1 MLSIKRQQTSKN
13 IACSIMSDVVMP
25 FYQAIIGIDKT
36 ITGYEALARRWDA
49 MSHAYTGIDFSL
61 LDKNTALHIDI
72 WMLRSIIK
80 DLPRLA
86 QKGARILSINLNP
99 MPFSVTYQNLLQM
112 LLLQAKVLE
121 INIWFEVLE
130 HTLLDDKQHEL
141 IEMLRARGASI
152 VLDDFGTQECNFLRM
167 MVLPYDVIKL
177 DRSLLMQACCS
188 AHSMRM
194 LTSLV
199 EYLQRLGMQV
209 VCEGVE
215 TLTHVDVATLL
226 GCDYQQGYIHA
237 MPAPI
242 THLTG
247 L

>member
-1 MLSIKRQQTSKN
+1 MLSVKRKKVSED
-13 IACSIMSDVVMP
+13 IASCIMSDVVMP
-25 FYQAIIGIDKT
+25 FYQPIIGIDKT
-36 ITGYEALARRWDA
+36 VIGYEALARRWDA
-49 MSHAYTGIDFSL
+49 KRHAYTGIDFLL
-61 LDKNTALHIDI
+61 LDKNASLHIDI

-86 QKGARILSINLNP
+86 DQGVGILSINLNP
-99 MPFSVTYQNLLQM
+99 MPYSVTYQNLLQM
-112 LLLQAKVLE
+112 LLLQAKVLC
-121 INIWFEVLE
+121 IKIWFEVLE

-177 DRSLLMQACCS
+177 DRSLLLQACRS
-188 AHSMRM
+188 SHSMRM
-194 LTSLV
+194 LSSLV

-215 TLTHVDVATLL
+215 TLTHIDVATLL
-226 GCDYQQGYIHA
+226 GCDYQQGYAHA

-242 THLTG
+242 SHWDR
-247 L
+247 